1 MPTSHLLRHQ
11 LIKNI
16 MAPHAEKVADAV
28 DLWSPL
34 ATQIISIIGVGGF
47 NSLYTRS
54 VFLTRSTYPWL
65 MVGAPPPQADQR
77 FEELKTS
84 LQNQIPAQANAANI
98 LLLTIFTDTL
108 SSIIGEALTA
118 NILHAAWNTDVS
130 DAVDNKKLLAEPT
143 QGISK

>member
-1 MPTSHLLRHQ
+1 METSYLLRHQ

-34 ATQIISIIGVGGF
+34 AIQIISIIGEGGF

-54 VFLTRSTYPWL
+54 AFLARSTYPWL
-65 MVGAPPPQADQR
+65 TVGAPPPQAEQR
-77 FEELKTS
+77 LDGLKAS
-84 LQNQIPAQANAANI
+84 LQNQTSAQANAANI

-108 SSIIGEALTA
+108 SSIIGEALTV
-118 NILHAAWNTDVS
+118 NILHAAWNVDAS
-130 DAVDNKKLLAEPT
+130 DAVDNKKLLTEPT